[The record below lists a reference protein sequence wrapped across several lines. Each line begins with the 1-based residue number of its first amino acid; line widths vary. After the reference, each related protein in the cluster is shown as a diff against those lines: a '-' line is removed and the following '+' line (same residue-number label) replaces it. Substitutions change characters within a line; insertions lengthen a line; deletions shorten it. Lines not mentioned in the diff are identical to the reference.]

1 MILVFLL
8 VLLEFCAFGMIIP
21 LSPYLAK
28 DFGADDLQ
36 VGLLMSVYSLAQLIM
51 APFWGNLSDHL
62 GRKPVILTCL
72 LGSFLFYLWFAL
84 AQDLS
89 TLFLT
94 RILAGAFG
102 GVMPVAMAC
111 IADLTEKKN
120 RSKNMGLIG
129 AGIGLGFMIGPFLG
143 GIFSLIGSQLGS
155 APPFGSS
162 FSAVGG
168 GIICLL
174 NCLVVLFF
182 FKESFWKAL
191 KKISPTKKT
200 GSQALSLER
209 GLFKKELSL
218 TKKPDSQDTT
228 SPTALIDQTPENS
241 VSLHS
246 AQLWI
251 SFHRW
256 KSILTHFK
264 NTHKTRFHALI
275 RAIKYPVLKQV
286 LCMHFFLTLA
296 LAGVEA
302 SLFLYVRDKLSW
314 SHFPASFGFAYIGLM
329 MIVTQGV
336 LIRKMIPKWGE
347 RKVALLGFL
356 LASFG
361 FAGVGLTH
369 WLWFVTLSV
378 TLLCVG
384 YGLASSCLSGA
395 VSLLTTKDQQ
405 GGVLGVHQSVFSL
418 GRILGPALG
427 GWFYRDLSPS
437 APFYVSGFLALL
449 ALAVCVHLKSR
460 FPQKGQQTGK

>member
-8 VLLEFCAFGMIIP
+8 ILLEFCAFGMIIP

-51 APFWGNLSDHL
+51 APFWGTVSDHL

-72 LGSFLFYLWFAL
+72 LGSSFFYLWFAS
-84 AQDLS
+84 AHTLS

-111 IADLTEKKN
+111 IADLTGEKS

-143 GIFSLIGSQLGS
+143 GAFSLIGQNLGS
-155 APPFGSS
+155 TPPFGSS
-162 FSAVGG
+162 FSALGAWGVS
-168 GIICLL
+168 LL
-174 NCLVVLFF
+174 NFFIVFCF
-182 FKESFWKAL
+182 FKESFLSSKGPTPGWWDKPNSWKN
-191 KKISPTKKT
+191 I
-200 GSQALSLER
+200 
-209 GLFKKELSL
+209 
-218 TKKPDSQDTT
+218 
-228 SPTALIDQTPENS
+228 LI
-241 VSLHS
+241 
-246 AQLWI
+246 
-251 SFHRW
+251 
-256 KSILTHFK
+256 HFK
-264 NTHKTRFHALI
+264 NTHKMRLKALV
-275 RAIKYPVLKQV
+275 RALKYPVLKQV

-314 SHFPASFGFAYIGLM
+314 SHFPASLGFAYIGLM
-329 MIVTQGV
+329 MILTQGLLV
-336 LIRKMIPKWGE
+336 RKAIPLWGE
-347 RKVALLGFL
+347 HRVVLLGFL
-356 LASFG
+356 LAGLG
-361 FAGVGLTH
+361 FAGVGLTY
-369 WLWFVTLSV
+369 WLWFVALSV

-384 YGLASSCLSGA
+384 YGLSSACLVGA
-395 VSLLTTKDQQ
+395 VSLLTKKDQQ
-405 GGVLGVHQSVFSL
+405 GGMLGVHQSVFSF

-437 APFYVSGFLALL
+437 APFYISGLFAFLALWL
-449 ALAVCVHLKSR
+449 TLHIQNR
-460 FPQKGQQTGK
+460 FPQKGQQSCP